1 MEFTEEHIAQLLSF
15 VEDVYKKV
23 PEFAKGVRKIVNGE
37 PSTEVKSQKL
47 DKIEKYLSLD
57 YGIDDVVNP
66 DYSFIADAQIRD
78 TLNSDYREMLRFR
91 YGTREHSVNFGEF
104 ARYANL
110 QMEML
115 VNYYY
120 TKVYGDDPDAILD
133 ALRANDPDI
142 DYLSLYAKINGLKWE
157 FNWSYYDI
165 KDMLNIIKVRNEESH
180 RSPGSLSL
188 EIANKEKELAAIK
201 SNKGN
206 LSPSDLK
213 KKTDLD
219 KKIRS
224 MKTFKK
230 WLDPLPFDEVNAAIK
245 MLSGKVKD
253 HLIY

>member
-15 VEDVYKKV
+15 VEDVYKRV
-23 PEFAKGVRKIVNGE
+23 PEFAKGVRKIVNRE
-37 PSTEVKSQKL
+37 SSTEIKSQKL

-66 DYSFIADAQIRD
+66 DYSFIADAQTRD

-120 TKVYGDDPDAILD
+120 SKTYGDDPESILT
-133 ALRANDPDI
+133 ALQANDPGTEF
-142 DYLSLYAKINGLKWE
+142 LSLYAKVNGLKWE
-157 FNWSYYDI
+157 FNWDYYDI

-180 RSPGSLSL
+180 RSPGSLSI
-188 EIANKEKELAAIK
+188 EISKKEKELK
-201 SNKGN
+201 DLRNKKY
-206 LSPSDLK
+206 LTPTEFTKMEDLNK
-213 KKTDLD
+213 R
-219 KKIRS
+219 IRS
-224 MKTFKK
+224 LKTFKK
-230 WLDPLPFDEVNAAIK
+230 WLDPLPFDDVSSAINK
-245 MLSGKVKD
+245 LLDCIKKQLVF
-253 HLIY
+253 

>member
-15 VEDVYKKV
+15 VEDVYKRV
-23 PEFAKGVRKIVNGE
+23 PDFAKGVRKIVNGE
-37 PSTEVKSQKL
+37 SSTEVKSQKL

-120 TKVYGDDPDAILD
+120 AKTYGDDPEAILN
-133 ALRANDPDI
+133 ALQANDPDI
-142 DYLSLYAKINGLKWE
+142 DFLSLYAKINGLKWE
-157 FNWSYYDI
+157 FNWNYYDI

-180 RSPGSLSL
+180 RSPGTLAV
-188 EIANKEKELAAIK
+188 EIANKEKAFNELKAK
-201 SNKGN
+201 KN
-206 LSPSDLK
+206 LSLSESEKKDDLK
-213 KKTDLD
+213 KKIGSL
-219 KKIRS
+219 KS
-224 MKTFKK
+224 FKK
-230 WLDPLPFDEVNAAIK
+230 WLDPLPFDEVNSAIK
-245 MLSGKVKD
+245 KLSERIKD
-253 HLIY
+253 QLTY

>member
-1 MEFTEEHIAQLLSF
+1 MEFTEEHIAQLINF
-15 VEDVYKKV
+15 VEDVYKRV

-37 PSTEVKSQKL
+37 SSAEVKSQKL
-47 DKIEKYLSLD
+47 DKIERYLSLD

-66 DYSFIADAQIRD
+66 EYSFIADAQTRD

-120 TKVYGDDPDAILD
+120 SKTYGDDPESILT
-133 ALRANDPDI
+133 ALQANDPGTEF
-142 DYLSLYAKINGLKWE
+142 LSLYAKVNGLKWE
-157 FNWSYYDI
+157 FNWDYYDI

-201 SNKGN
+201 SKKGG
-206 LSPSDLK
+206 LSPFEIEKKEDLY
-213 KKTDLD
+213 

-224 MKTFKK
+224 MKAFKK

-245 MLSGKVKD
+245 KLSDRIKEQFT
-253 HLIY
+253 Y

>member
-1 MEFTEEHIAQLLSF
+1 
-15 VEDVYKKV
+15 
-23 PEFAKGVRKIVNGE
+23 
-37 PSTEVKSQKL
+37 
-47 DKIEKYLSLD
+47 
-57 YGIDDVVNP
+57 
-66 DYSFIADAQIRD
+66 
-78 TLNSDYREMLRFR
+78 
-91 YGTREHSVNFGEF
+91 
-104 ARYANL
+104 
-110 QMEML
+110 
-115 VNYYY
+115 
-120 TKVYGDDPDAILD
+120 
-133 ALRANDPDI
+133 
-142 DYLSLYAKINGLKWE
+142 
-157 FNWSYYDI
+157 
-165 KDMLNIIKVRNEESH
+165 MLNIIKVRNEESH

-245 MLSGKVKD
+245 MLSDKVKD